1 MVFVWVAWYGKSIE
15 NSQKKFYMDIHIDI
29 HWRNRFDGFT
39 ICRFKTNRAGS
50 DKDKEAGLQNIATEM
65 LILFIC

>member
-1 MVFVWVAWYGKSIE
+1 MERALKIH
-15 NSQKKFYMDIHIDI
+15 KKMFYIDIHIDI